1 MNVSPGTDLGIVAD
15 RHLVA
20 IQTFDISRLTTHP
33 VEIVAGT
40 FVAVSGVGPDGDS
53 NGSGKTSF
61 QAAVSVLL
69 GDPQWRLETN
79 GGGFARELL
88 FRPDAAGLSAA
99 EKATSAP
106 YGYIVG
112 VFADPESPLD
122 SALTV
127 WVKLSSTA
135 PYLQARCIL
144 GLHVADADG
153 DEERARQADALWQQ
167 LPKDQTISARNLAR
181 KLYGEAPRC
190 LSYLDTSMRPSAPS
204 LLSQEMT
211 KMRPDEIGM
220 ALIALSGLSGQ
231 LEEEN
236 TARNKRIEIQ
246 VEHAK
251 AEEKDKKERVNE
263 NAQLAAI
270 DARDRARSLLSGAGE
285 KWHLYA
291 AWQYRDAL
299 DREREAREKVDS
311 LTGRLQEAVEAVSDA
326 RKALA
331 QLGDGSNLT
340 SNESQSRSA
349 LAQAEELLR
358 KLNRELTSAETGKSY
373 RTDDKN
379 KLRATAEH
387 WDGRTTDE
395 TAAALETADTARADA
410 QVAVSSAND
419 AVDAAMAAVANARE
433 GRGGAAG
440 LLVEMLLTEPEIP
453 AVAAFADII
462 DVDDDARARWEPML
476 HALRDAVVVPRVAA
490 DRARI
495 ALAGQPGAQVIV
507 ADSLDLAAPLVSAN
521 GIRYPSGLESLVH
534 ALQERF
540 VQRHIP
546 TRADDDALGL
556 SVLGDFP
563 EPLVGRD
570 SLVRNAERELAA
582 AEATRSTARSALRVA
597 EAARTLADITHKAAE
612 AQAQLVEIDE
622 KLRELDETIASLA
635 GQIRSAEDAQQT
647 AHKAYVDA
655 LVKLENYNGIVE
667 RCKQQLKAVTDD
679 ELTARKNLDT
689 AIDDRKNIPVEAWS
703 GEFGGTEEEAVLLWT
718 ANDGCPDAQTQ
729 PGFLLRQA
737 AEELRE
743 ALMAFESGGGPDD
756 YIATAQG
763 ERAFFADQKASK
775 PIPFGRVAGPLRTRL
790 QGFADHDRATRA
802 RIESMQVQ
810 REQALARLRGDLGK
824 SSDDLTKI
832 QEMVE
837 KTIESTLGLVSRAL
851 GPMTKHGAELE
862 IHNVRPEGAEPW
874 RCDVTPRWKRSPSG
888 SMVSYKEIA
897 NSAQVK
903 VFAIQLVLAAVV
915 ADSRTK
921 GRVLILDELGNSLGD
936 VNRRDVLKALS
947 EVAEQ
952 RQVTIFGTCQDSVL
966 SDAADFFGEL
976 IWFTH
981 ATDTDA
987 YNQPTRVWGH
997 DSVHERVQ
1005 LTAEWLMTGRSH
1017 G

>member
-33 VEIVAGT
+33 VEIVPGT
-40 FVAVSGVGPDGDS
+40 FVAVCGVGPDGDS

-79 GGGFARELL
+79 GGSFTRELL
-88 FRPDAAGLSAA
+88 FRPDAAGLSTA

-106 YGYIVG
+106 HGYIVG

-127 WVKLSSTA
+127 WVKISSTA
-135 PYLQARCIL
+135 PYLQARCTP
-144 GLHVADADG
+144 GLHVADADD
-153 DEERARQADALWQQ
+153 DEERALQADALWQQ
-167 LPKDQTISARNLAR
+167 LPRDQTISARNLAQ

-236 TARNKRIEIQ
+236 RARNKRIEIQ
-246 VEHAK
+246 AQYAD
-251 AEEKDKKERVNE
+251 AEEKDRQERVNE
-263 NAQLAAI
+263 NAQRAAI

-285 KWHLYA
+285 KWRLYA

-299 DREREAREKVDS
+299 NRERVAREKVDV
-311 LTGRLQEAVEAVSDA
+311 LTLRHKEALGAVS
-326 RKALA
+326 KGQQALA
-331 QLGDGSNLT
+331 RLGDGSDLT
-340 SNESQSRSA
+340 SRESLTRSA
-349 LAQAEELLR
+349 LTHADEQLEDLQRRLAIEETKKSERTKERNALLP
-358 KLNRELTSAETGKSY
+358 A
-373 RTDDKN
+373 
-379 KLRATAEH
+379 AEH
-387 WDGRTTDE
+387 WDGRTAGE
-395 TAAALETADTARADA
+395 TAADLEVANGDHALAKAALQAAD
-410 QVAVSSAND
+410 D
-419 AVDAAMAAVANARE
+419 AVGTAATALANARM
-433 GRGGAAG
+433 GRSGAAG
-440 LLVEMLLTEPEIP
+440 LLLERLLAEPGIP
-453 AVAAFADII
+453 VAVAFADIV
-462 DVDDDARARWEPML
+462 DVDDDARSQWEPML
-476 HALRDAVVVPRVAA
+476 HALRDAVAVPRAA
-490 DRARI
+490 AERARA

-507 ADSLDLAAPLVSAN
+507 ADSLDLAVPPVSAD
-521 GIRYPSGLESLVH
+521 GIRYPSGLESLVN
-534 ALQERF
+534 ALQKRF
-540 VQRHIP
+540 VHRRAP
-546 TRADDDALGL
+546 TRADDDTLGL

-570 SLVRNAERELAA
+570 SLVRRAERELAA
-582 AEATRSTARSALRVA
+582 AEGKRTTAASALQTA
-597 EAARTLADITHKAAE
+597 KADRTLADARHKAAKARARLTEIEEELKKLDGTIANLAGEIRPAKDARQSARE
-612 AQAQLVEIDE
+612 AHENALVEL
-622 KLRELDETIASLA
+622 K
-635 GQIRSAEDAQQT
+635 
-647 AHKAYVDA
+647 AH
-655 LVKLENYNGIVE
+655 EGIVE
-667 RCKQQLKAVTDD
+667 GHKQQLKAAEDHELGAREKLD
-679 ELTARKNLDT
+679 E
-689 AIDDRKNIPVEAWS
+689 AIEDRKNIPVEVWS
-703 GEFGGTEEEAVLLWT
+703 REFGGTEEDAILLWE
-718 ANDGCPDAQTQ
+718 ANPGGPNAQPQ
-729 PGFLLRQA
+729 PGSLLRQA
-737 AEELRE
+737 GEELRQAIE
-743 ALMAFESGGGPDD
+743 AFAAGGGPRDS
-756 YIATAQG
+756 ISTAD
-763 ERAFFADQKASK
+763 EDREFFADQKSGK
-775 PIPFGRVAGPLRTRL
+775 PVPFERVAGPLRTRL

-802 RIESMQVQ
+802 RIQSMQAQ
-810 REQALARLRGDLGK
+810 REQALATLRDDLGK

-862 IHNVRPEGAEPW
+862 IRNVRPEGAEPW
-874 RCDVTPRWKRSPSG
+874 RCEVIPRWRRSPSG
-888 SMVSYKEIA
+888 SMVSYREIA
-897 NSAQVK
+897 NGAQVK

-966 SDAADFFGEL
+966 NDAADFFGEL

-997 DSVHERVQ
+997 DAVHERVQ
-1005 LTAEWLMTGRSH
+1005 LTAEWLMTGRGH

>member
-1 MNVSPGTDLGIVAD
+1 MDISPGTDLGIVAD
-15 RHLVA
+15 RHLIA
-20 IQTFDISRLTTHP
+20 IQTFDIARLTTHP
-33 VEIVAGT
+33 VEIVPGT
-40 FVAVSGVGPDGDS
+40 FVAVSGIGPKGDS

-79 GGGFARELL
+79 GGSFARELL

-99 EKATSAP
+99 EKVPPAP
-106 YGYIVG
+106 HGYIVG
-112 VFADPESPLD
+112 IFSDPESPLD

-127 WVKLSSTA
+127 WVKIASTA
-135 PYLQARCIL
+135 PYLQARWTP

-153 DEERARQADALWQQ
+153 DEDRARQADTLWQQ
-167 LPKDQTISARNLAR
+167 LPKDQTISARNLSR

-211 KMRPDEIGM
+211 KMRPDEIGT

-236 TARNKRIEIQ
+236 KARNKRIEIQ
-246 VEHAK
+246 MEYAK
-251 AEEKDKKERVNE
+251 AEEKDKQERVNE

-270 DARDRARSLLSGAGE
+270 DARDKARSLLSGAEE
-285 KWHLYA
+285 KWRLYA

-299 DREREAREKVDS
+299 DREREAVERIETLTRRHQETVDVAS
-311 LTGRLQEAVEAVSDA
+311 KTGQ
-326 RKALA
+326 ALA
-331 QLGDGSNLT
+331 YLGDGSDLV
-340 SNESQSRSA
+340 SRESQSRSA
-349 LAQAEELLR
+349 LAKADELL
-358 KLNRELTSAETGKSY
+358 KTLNRDLTIAETKKSE
-373 RTDDKN
+373 RTHDKN
-379 KLRATAEH
+379 MLRPAAEH
-387 WDGRTTDE
+387 WDGSTADE
-395 TAAALETADTARADA
+395 AAVALEAANTARGDAQAAVNTANNAVSAAVAAL
-410 QVAVSSAND
+410 
-419 AVDAAMAAVANARE
+419 ANARE

-440 LLVEMLLTEPEIP
+440 LLVERLLARPDIH
-453 AVAAFADII
+453 AAASFADII

-476 HALRDAVVVPRVAA
+476 HTLRDAVVVPRAA
-490 DRARI
+490 AERARI

-507 ADSLDLAAPLVSAN
+507 ADSLDLAAPFVSAN
-521 GIRYPSGLESLVH
+521 GIRYPSGLESLVN
-534 ALQERF
+534 ALVERF
-540 VQRHIP
+540 VERRLP

-570 SLVRNAERELAA
+570 SLIRSAERELAA
-582 AEATRSTARSALRVA
+582 AEATRSTAASALK
-597 EAARTLADITHKAAE
+597 AAQASLTLADARHKAAE
-612 AQAQLVEIDE
+612 AQG
-622 KLRELDETIASLA
+622 KLAAIEEELGKLDWTITSLA
-635 GQIRSAEDAQQT
+635 REIGPAEDAQQAARET
-647 AHKAYVDA
+647 HEDA
-655 LVKLENYNGIVE
+655 FVKLKTHEGIVE
-667 RCKQQLKAVTDD
+667 QHKQQLKAATDD
-679 ELTARKNLDT
+679 QHIAGQKLDA
-689 AIDDRKNIPVEAWS
+689 AIGDRKNIPVEAWS
-703 GEFGGTEEEAVLLWT
+703 REFDGTEEEAILLWE
-718 ANDGCPDAQTQ
+718 ANADSPGSQTQ
-729 PGFLLRQA
+729 PGSLLRQTN
-737 AEELRE
+737 EELRE
-743 ALMAFESGGGPDD
+743 ALAAFEAGGAPHD
-756 YIATAQG
+756 YIAAAQE
-763 ERAFFADQKASK
+763 ERAFFADQKPSK
-775 PIPFGRVAGPLRTRL
+775 PVPFGQVAGPLRTRL
-790 QGFADHDRATRA
+790 QGFADHDRATRL
-802 RIESMQVQ
+802 RIESMQAQ
-810 REQALARLRGDLGK
+810 REQALATLRLDLGK

-851 GPMTKHGAELE
+851 GPMTTHGAELE
-862 IHNVRPEGAEPW
+862 IRNVRPEGAEPW
-874 RCDVTPRWKRSPSG
+874 RCEVTPRWRRSPSG
-888 SMVSYKEIA
+888 SIVSYKEIA
-897 NSAQVK
+897 NGAQVK

-936 VNRRDVLKALS
+936 VNRRAVLKALS

-987 YNQPTRVWGH
+987 YNQPTSVWGH

-1005 LTAEWLMTGRSH
+1005 LTAEWLTTGRSH

>member
-1 MNVSPGTDLGIVAD
+1 MDVSPGTDLGIVAD

-33 VEIVAGT
+33 VEIVPGT
-40 FVAVSGVGPDGDS
+40 FVAVSGIGPDGDS

-69 GDPQWRLETN
+69 GDPQWRLETH
-79 GGGFARELL
+79 GGSFTRELL

-99 EKATSAP
+99 EKGTSAP
-106 YGYIVG
+106 HGYIVG

-127 WVKLSSTA
+127 WVKISSTA
-135 PYLQARCIL
+135 PYLQARCTP

-153 DEERARQADALWQQ
+153 DDERALQADTLWQQ
-167 LPKDQTISARNLAR
+167 LPKEQTISARNLAG

-204 LLSQEMT
+204 LLSQELT

-246 VEHAK
+246 VEYAK

-270 DARDRARSLLSGAGE
+270 DARDGARSLLSGAGE
-285 KWHLYA
+285 KWRLYA

-299 DREREAREKVDS
+299 DREREAGEKVDS
-311 LTGRLQEAVEAVSDA
+311 LTGRLQEAVVAVSEA
-326 RKALA
+326 KKTLA
-331 QLGDGSNLT
+331 QLGDGSELT

-349 LAQAEELLR
+349 LTQAEELLR

-373 RTDDKN
+373 RTEEKN
-379 KLRATAEH
+379 KLRPAAEH
-387 WDGRTTDE
+387 WDGRTTNE
-395 TAAALETADTARADA
+395 TAVALETADTARADA
-410 QVAVSSAND
+410 QAAVNSAND
-419 AVDAAMAAVANARE
+419 AVDAAMAAVTNARE

-462 DVDDDARARWEPML
+462 DIDDDARARWEPML
-476 HALRDAVVVPRVAA
+476 HALRDAVVVPRAA
-490 DRARI
+490 AGRARI

-507 ADSLDLAAPLVSAN
+507 ADSLDLAALPVSAN

-540 VQRHIP
+540 VQRRLP
-546 TRADDDALGL
+546 TRADDHALGL

-570 SLVRNAERELAA
+570 SLIRRAERQLTA
-582 AEATRSTARSALRVA
+582 AEATRSTAASTLL
-597 EAARTLADITHKAAE
+597 AAQAGRTLAGVRHRAAE
-612 AQAQLVEIDE
+612 AQARLVEIDE
-622 KLRELDETIASLA
+622 EVRKLDETITSLA
-635 GQIRSAEDAQQT
+635 GKTGAAEDAQQT
-647 AHKAYVDA
+647 AHERHEDA
-655 LVKLENYNGIVE
+655 LVKLKTYEGIVE
-667 RCKQQLKAVTDD
+667 QRRQQLKAATDD
-679 ELTARKNLDT
+679 ELSARQKLDA
-689 AIDDRKNIPVEAWS
+689 AIDDRENIPVEAWS
-703 GEFGGTEEEAVLLWT
+703 GEFDSTEEEAILLWT
-718 ANDGCPDAQTQ
+718 ANPGCPDTQTQ
-729 PGFLLRQA
+729 PGSLLRQT
-737 AEELRE
+737 AEELHE
-743 ALMAFESGGGPDD
+743 ALAAFEAGGGPQD
-756 YIATAQG
+756 YIAAAQE
-763 ERAFFADQKASK
+763 ERASFADQKASK
-775 PIPFGRVAGPLRTRL
+775 PIPFKRVAGPLRTRL
-790 QGFADHDRATRA
+790 QGFVDHDRATRM
-802 RIESMQVQ
+802 RIESMQAQ
-810 REQALARLRGDLGK
+810 REQALVRLRGDLGK

-851 GPMTKHGAELE
+851 GPMTKYGAELE
-862 IHNVRPEGAEPW
+862 IRNVRPEGAEPW
-874 RCDVTPRWKRSPSG
+874 RCEVTPRWKRSPSG
-888 SMVSYKEIA
+888 SMVSYREIA
-897 NSAQVK
+897 NGAQVK

-936 VNRRDVLKALS
+936 VNRRDVLKALT

-966 SDAADFFGEL
+966 CDAADFFGEL

-987 YNQPTRVWGH
+987 YNQPTCVWGH

>member
-1 MNVSPGTDLGIVAD
+1 MGISPGTDLGIVAD

-33 VEIVAGT
+33 VEIVPGT
-40 FVAVSGVGPDGDS
+40 FVAVSGVGPKGDS

-79 GGGFARELL
+79 GGSFARELL

-99 EKATSAP
+99 EKATPAP
-106 YGYIVG
+106 HGYIVG
-112 VFADPESPLD
+112 VFADPDSPLD

-127 WVKLSSTA
+127 WVKISSTA
-135 PYLQARCIL
+135 PYLQARCTP

-153 DEERARQADALWQQ
+153 DEERALQADTLWQQ

-211 KMRPDEIGM
+211 KMRPEEIGM

-236 TARNKRIEIQ
+236 KARNKRIEIQ
-246 VEHAK
+246 AK
-251 AEEKDKKERVNE
+251 YAEAEEKDRQERVNE
-263 NAQLAAI
+263 NTQLAAI
-270 DARDRARSLLSGAGE
+270 DARDKARSLLREAEG
-285 KWHLYA
+285 KWRLYA

-299 DREREAREKVDS
+299 DRERVAAEKVDT
-311 LTGRLQEAVEAVSDA
+311 LTGRHQEALDAVT
-326 RKALA
+326 KGQQALA
-331 QLGDGSNLT
+331 RLGDGSDLT
-340 SNESQSRSA
+340 SRESQTRSA
-349 LAQAEELLR
+349 LTDADQQLEDLQRRLAIEETKKSERTNERNALL
-358 KLNRELTSAETGKSY
+358 A
-373 RTDDKN
+373 
-379 KLRATAEH
+379 AAEH

-395 TAAALETADTARADA
+395 TAVALETADTARARA
-410 QVAVSSAND
+410 QAAAISAD
-419 AVDAAMAAVANARE
+419 DAANVASAALAAARE

-440 LLVEMLLTEPEIP
+440 LLVERLLTRPEIP
-453 AVAAFADII
+453 AAAAFADII
-462 DVDDDARARWEPML
+462 EVDDDARGKWEPML
-476 HALRDAVVVPRVAA
+476 HALRDAVVVPRTAA
-490 DRARI
+490 EPARI

-507 ADSLDLAAPLVSAN
+507 ADSLDLAASPVSAN
-521 GIRYPSGLESLVH
+521 GIRYPPGLESLVH

-540 VQRHIP
+540 VQRRAP

-570 SLVRNAERELAA
+570 SLVRRAERDFAA
-582 AEATRSTARSALRVA
+582 AETTRSTAASALQ
-597 EAARTLADITHKAAE
+597 AAQAGWVLAGTRHRAAE
-612 AQAQLVEIDE
+612 AQVRLAAIDE
-622 KLRELDETIASLA
+622 QLRKLDGTITDLA
-635 GQIRSAEDAQQT
+635 EKIGSAKDAQQT
-647 AHKAYVDA
+647 ARETHEDA
-655 LVKLENYNGIVE
+655 LVKLTTHEGIVE
-667 RCKQQLKAVTDD
+667 QRKQQLKAAIDD
-679 ELTARKNLDT
+679 ELSARQELGA
-689 AIDDRKNIPVEAWS
+689 AIDDRTNIPVEAWS
-703 GEFGGTEEEAVLLWT
+703 GEFGGTEEEAVLLWS
-718 ANDGCPDAQTQ
+718 ANAECRDAQTQ
-729 PGFLLRQA
+729 PGSLLRQT

-743 ALMAFESGGGPDD
+743 ALAAFEAGGAPHD
-756 YIATAQG
+756 YIAIARG
-763 ERAFFADQKASK
+763 ERASFADQKASK
-775 PIPFGRVAGPLRTRL
+775 PIPFGRVADPLRIRL

-802 RIESMQVQ
+802 RIESMQAQ

-837 KTIESTLGLVSRAL
+837 KTIESTLGLVSKAL

-862 IHNVRPEGAEPW
+862 IRNVRPEGAEPW
-874 RCDVTPRWKRSPSG
+874 RCEVTPRWRRSPSG

-897 NSAQVK
+897 NGAQVK

-947 EVAEQ
+947 EVAGQ

-976 IWFTH
+976 TWFTH

-987 YNQPTRVWGH
+987 YNQPTRVWGN
-997 DSVHERVQ
+997 DPVRGRVQ
-1005 LTAEWLMTGRSH
+1005 LTAEWLMAGRSH
-1017 G
+1017 A

>member
-1 MNVSPGTDLGIVAD
+1 MDISPGTDLGIVAD

-33 VEIVAGT
+33 VEIVPGIL
-40 FVAVSGVGPDGDS
+40 VAVSGVGPDGDS

-79 GGGFARELL
+79 GGSFARELL

-99 EKATSAP
+99 ERATPAP
-106 YGYIVG
+106 HGYIVG

-122 SALTV
+122 SSLTV
-127 WVKLSSTA
+127 WVKISSTA
-135 PYLQARCIL
+135 PYLQARYVP

-153 DEERARQADALWQQ
+153 DEERVLQADTLWQQ
-167 LPKDQTISARNLAR
+167 LPRDQTISARNLAR
-181 KLYGEAPRC
+181 TLYGEAPRC

-211 KMRPDEIGM
+211 KMRPDEIGL

-236 TARNKRIEIQ
+236 TARNKRIEIRAQ
-246 VEHAK
+246 HAE
-251 AEEKDKKERVNE
+251 AVEKDKEECVKE

-270 DARDRARSLLSGAGE
+270 DARDTARSLLSGAGE
-285 KWHLYA
+285 KWRLYA

-299 DREREAREKVDS
+299 DREREAAVTVYK
-311 LTGRLQEAVEAVSDA
+311 LTLSLQETAGVASEA
-326 RKALA
+326 RQALA
-331 QLGDGSNLT
+331 RLGDGSDLA
-340 SNESQSRSA
+340 SRESRSRSV
-349 LAQAEELLR
+349 LTQADKHLEDL
-358 KLNRELTSAETGKSY
+358 KRELAIAETQKSE
-373 RTDDKN
+373 RTSEKN
-379 KLRATAEH
+379 KLRHVAEH
-387 WDGRTTDE
+387 WDGRTAAE
-395 TAAALETADTARADA
+395 TAVALETAVTARADA
-410 QVAVSSAND
+410 QAAANLADGSVRVAT
-419 AVDAAMAAVANARE
+419 AAVANARK

-440 LLVEMLLTEPEIP
+440 LLVELLLASPEIP
-453 AVAAFADII
+453 AAAAFADII
-462 DVDDDARARWEPML
+462 DVDDDARGRWEPML
-476 HALRDAVVVPRVAA
+476 HALRDAVVVPRAA
-490 DRARI
+490 AERARI
-495 ALAGQPGAQVIV
+495 ALAGQPGAQVIA
-507 ADSLDLAAPLVSAN
+507 ADSLDLASPPVSAN
-521 GIRYPSGLESLVH
+521 GIHYPSGLESLVN

-540 VQRHIP
+540 VERRVP

-570 SLVRNAERELAA
+570 SLIRRAERELAA
-582 AEATRSTARSALRVA
+582 AEATRTAAASALQAAQA
-597 EAARTLADITHKAAE
+597 EWKLAGVRHGAAE
-612 AQAQLVEIDE
+612 AQARFVAIDE
-622 KLRELDETIASLA
+622 ELRKLDGTITSLA
-635 GQIRSAEDAQQT
+635 GKIGSATDAQQVARKT
-647 AHKAYVDA
+647 HEDA
-655 LVKLENYNGIVE
+655 LVTLRTHEGSVE
-667 RCKQQLKAVTDD
+667 QHKQQLKAAADD
-679 ELTARKNLDT
+679 EDSARQKLAA
-689 AIDDRKNIPVEAWS
+689 AIEDRKKIPVEAWS
-703 GEFGGTEEEAVLLWT
+703 GEFGGTEEEAVLLWE
-718 ANDGCPDAQTQ
+718 ANDGSPNAQKQ
-729 PGFLLRQA
+729 PGSLLRQT

-743 ALMAFESGGGPDD
+743 ALTAFEAGGGPHD
-756 YIATAQG
+756 YIAAASG
-763 ERAFFADQKASK
+763 ERAFFADQKAGK
-775 PIPFGRVAGPLRTRL
+775 PIPFERIAGPLRSRL
-790 QGFADHDRATRA
+790 QGFADHDRATRG
-802 RIESMQVQ
+802 RIESMQAH
-810 REQALARLRGDLGK
+810 RGQALVTLRDDLGK

-832 QEMVE
+832 QDMVE

-862 IHNVRPEGAEPW
+862 IRNVRPEGVEPW
-874 RCDVTPRWKRSPSG
+874 RCEVTPRWKRSPSG
-888 SMVSYKEIA
+888 SMISYKEIA
-897 NSAQVK
+897 NGAQVK

-997 DSVHERVQ
+997 DSLHERVQ

>member
-1 MNVSPGTDLGIVAD
+1 LG
-15 RHLVA
+15 
-20 IQTFDISRLTTHP
+20 
-33 VEIVAGT
+33 
-40 FVAVSGVGPDGDS
+40 
-53 NGSGKTSF
+53 
-61 QAAVSVLL
+61 
-69 GDPQWRLETN
+69 
-79 GGGFARELL
+79 
-88 FRPDAAGLSAA
+88 
-99 EKATSAP
+99 
-106 YGYIVG
+106 
-112 VFADPESPLD
+112 
-122 SALTV
+122 
-127 WVKLSSTA
+127 
-135 PYLQARCIL
+135 
-144 GLHVADADG
+144 
-153 DEERARQADALWQQ
+153 
-167 LPKDQTISARNLAR
+167 
-181 KLYGEAPRC
+181 
-190 LSYLDTSMRPSAPS
+190 
-204 LLSQEMT
+204 
-211 KMRPDEIGM
+211 
-220 ALIALSGLSGQ
+220 
-231 LEEEN
+231 
-236 TARNKRIEIQ
+236 
-246 VEHAK
+246 
-251 AEEKDKKERVNE
+251 
-263 NAQLAAI
+263 AI

-285 KWHLYA
+285 KWRLYA
-291 AWQYRDAL
+291 AWQYCDAL

-311 LTGRLQEAVEAVSDA
+311 LAARLQEAIEAVSEA
-326 RKALA
+326 RKALT
-331 QLGDGSNLT
+331 QLGDGSDLT
-340 SNESQSRSA
+340 SRESQSRSA
-349 LAQAEELLR
+349 LNQADEFLENLKRDLAI
-358 KLNRELTSAETGKSY
+358 AETRKSE
-373 RTDDKN
+373 RTEEKN
-379 KLRATAEH
+379 KLRPAAEH
-387 WDGRTTDE
+387 WDGRTAFE
-395 TAAALETADTARADA
+395 TAVALETADTARARA
-410 QVAVSSAND
+410 QAAMNSANE
-419 AVDAAMAAVANARE
+419 AIDAAMAAVAKARE

-476 HALRDAVVVPRVAA
+476 HALRDAVVVPRAA
-490 DRARI
+490 AERARI

-507 ADSLDLAAPLVSAN
+507 ADSLDLAAPPVSAN
-521 GIRYPSGLESLVH
+521 GIRFPSGLESLVNV
-534 ALQERF
+534 LQERF
-540 VQRHIP
+540 VHRRVP

-570 SLVRNAERELAA
+570 SLIRRAERELVA
-582 AEATRSTARSALRVA
+582 AEATRSTAESALRVA

-612 AQAQLVEIDE
+612 AQAQLVGIDE
-622 KLRELDETIASLA
+622 KLRELDKTIASLP
-635 GQIRSAEDAQQT
+635 GKIRSAEDARQT
-647 AHKAYVDA
+647 ARETHADA
-655 LVKLENYNGIVE
+655 LVKLRTHEGTVE
-667 RCKQQLKAVTDD
+667 RCTQQLKAATDD
-679 ELTARKNLDT
+679 ELSARQKLDA
-689 AIDDRKNIPVEAWS
+689 AIEDRKNIPVEAWS
-703 GEFGGTEEEAVLLWT
+703 REFGGTEEEAVLLWT
-718 ANDGCPDAQTQ
+718 ANADCAEAQMQ
-729 PGFLLRQA
+729 PGSLLRQT

-743 ALMAFESGGGPDD
+743 TLAAFEAGGAPHD
-756 YIATAQG
+756 YIAAAQE

-802 RIESMQVQ
+802 RIESMQAQ
-810 REQALARLRGDLGK
+810 REQALGTLRVDLGK

-862 IHNVRPEGAEPW
+862 IRNVRPEGAEPW
-874 RCDVTPRWKRSPSG
+874 RCEVTPRWRRSPSG
-888 SMVSYKEIA
+888 SMVSYREIA
-897 NSAQVK
+897 NGAQVK

-987 YNQPTRVWGH
+987 YNQPTSVWGH

>member
-1 MNVSPGTDLGIVAD
+1 VNISPGTDLGIVAD

-33 VEIVAGT
+33 VEIVPGT

-69 GDPQWRLETN
+69 GDPQWRLETHH
-79 GGGFARELL
+79 GSFTRELL

-99 EKATSAP
+99 EKGTSAP
-106 YGYIVG
+106 HGYIVG
-112 VFADPESPLD
+112 VFADSESPLD

-127 WVKLSSTA
+127 WVKISSTA
-135 PYLQARCIL
+135 PYLQARYTP
-144 GLHVADADG
+144 GLHVADAHG
-153 DEERARQADALWQQ
+153 DDERALQADTLWQQ
-167 LPKDQTISARNLAR
+167 LPKDQTISARNLAG

-246 VEHAK
+246 VEYAK

-270 DARDRARSLLSGAGE
+270 DARDRARSLLVGAGQ
-285 KWHLYA
+285 KWRLYA

-299 DREREAREKVDS
+299 DREREAEEKVDS
-311 LTGRLQEAVEAVSDA
+311 LTGRLQETIDAASQARQTVAQMGDASDLSS
-326 RKALA
+326 R
-331 QLGDGSNLT
+331 
-340 SNESQSRSA
+340 ESQARSA
-349 LAQAEELLR
+349 LTRADKLLED
-358 KLNRELTSAETGKSY
+358 LNRDLAITETTKSE
-373 RTDDKN
+373 RTKEKN
-379 KLRATAEH
+379 KLRPAAEY
-387 WDGRTTDE
+387 WDGRTADE
-395 TAAALETADTARADA
+395 TAVALEAAGTARADA
-410 QVAVSSAND
+410 QAAANSADN
-419 AVDAAMAAVANARE
+419 ALSAATAALAKARE

-440 LLVEMLLTEPEIP
+440 LLVERLLARPEIP
-453 AVAAFADII
+453 AAAAFADII

-476 HALRDAVVVPRVAA
+476 HALCDSVVVPRAA
-490 DRARI
+490 AEPARI

-507 ADSLDLAAPLVSAN
+507 ADSLDLAAPRVSAN
-521 GIRYPSGLESLVH
+521 GISYPSGLESLVH

-540 VQRHIP
+540 VLRRVP

-556 SVLGDFP
+556 SVLGGFP

-570 SLVRNAERELAA
+570 SLIRRAERELTE
-582 AEATRSTARSALRVA
+582 AEATRSTAAAALQ
-597 EAARTLADITHKAAE
+597 AAQAAWKLADVGHRAAE
-612 AQAQLVEIDE
+612 AHARLTEIGSE
-622 KLRELDETIASLA
+622 LRKLDETITSLA
-635 GQIRSAEDAQQT
+635 EKIGSAKDAQHT
-647 AHKAYVDA
+647 VRETHEDA
-655 LVKLENYNGIVE
+655 LVKLKNYEGIVE
-667 RCKQQLKAVTDD
+667 QRTRQLEAATDD
-679 ELTARKNLDT
+679 ELSARQKLS
-689 AIDDRKNIPVEAWS
+689 AAFDDRQNIPVEAWS
-703 GEFGGTEEEAVLLWT
+703 REFDGTEEEAVLLWT
-718 ANDGCPDAQTQ
+718 ANAGCPDAQTQ
-729 PGFLLRQA
+729 PGYLLRQT
-737 AEELRE
+737 AEELHE
-743 ALMAFESGGGPDD
+743 ALVAFEAGGGPRD
-756 YIATAQG
+756 YIVAAQE
-763 ERAFFADQKASK
+763 ERASFADQKTSK
-775 PIPFGRVAGPLRTRL
+775 PVPFERVAGPLRTRL
-790 QGFADHDRATRA
+790 QGFVNHDRAIRV
-802 RIESMQVQ
+802 RIESMQAQ

-837 KTIESTLGLVSRAL
+837 KTVESTLGLVSRAL

-862 IHNVRPEGAEPW
+862 IHNVRPQGAEPW
-874 RCDVTPRWKRSPSG
+874 RCEVTPRWKRSPSG
-888 SMVSYKEIA
+888 SMISYKEIA

-1005 LTAEWLMTGRSH
+1005 LTAEWLRTGRSH